1 MTGKMVMS
9 VTEREKLEK
18 TGWGR
23 REKRCC
29 LGTVELDI
37 LVEFKHE

>member
-1 MTGKMVMS
+1 MIGKMVMS
-9 VTEREKLEK
+9 FTEREKLEK

-23 REKRCC
+23 REKRFC
-29 LGTVELDI
+29 LGTVEFDI